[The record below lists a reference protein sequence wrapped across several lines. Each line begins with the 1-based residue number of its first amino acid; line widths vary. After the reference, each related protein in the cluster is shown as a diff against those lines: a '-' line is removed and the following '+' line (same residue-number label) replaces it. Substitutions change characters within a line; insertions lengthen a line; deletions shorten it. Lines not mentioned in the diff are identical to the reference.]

1 MTGAAIILMLV
12 AIIIIWGGLAVSV
25 TALYVRGRREERE
38 AREKAL
44 AAAHEHL
51 RGGQDS

>member
-1 MTGAAIILMLV
+1 MPGAAIILMLV

-38 AREKAL
+38 ARKAAL
-44 AAAHEHL
+44 AVAREHL
-51 RGGQDS
+51 RGGQGS